1 MLINVL
7 EYLEK
12 ASDKYPDKIALK
24 DETQEV
30 TFSQFEQRAK
40 VLGCSIIDKIACSIR
55 NPVVVLV
62 DRTSASL
69 IAFMGVLYSGN
80 YYVPVD
86 NQTPPERLQSILDTL
101 SPKLI
106 LCESKDNKAFDG
118 VSKLP
123 EIINIDKYS
132 SKEASSSYTSGNVN
146 LQDNIQIINTIVE
159 EKAQLCSVNARK
171 LQTIR
176 EKIIDTDPVYTIF
189 TSGSTGTPKGIV
201 VPHKNVID
209 LAEWLTDTFGFN
221 EEDVIGNQTPF
232 YFDAS
237 VKDLYL
243 CLKNAIT
250 LCIIPKKLFMFPIKL
265 VEFLNENKVSAILW
279 ATSAVTLLSNSRIF
293 MKSLPAYINKVFF
306 AGEAMFAKNLNG
318 WRKYLPDAMYVN
330 LYGPTEATVDCTY
343 YIVDRDFGDDEVIPI
358 GNACRN
364 MEVILLDEDRKPVTG
379 NLPGELCVRGTGVAL
394 GYINCPELSDRVFIQ
409 NPLNSSYRDILYCTG
424 DIARYNEFGEI
435 VFISRKDGQVK
446 HMGNRIELG
455 EIEAAVNAV
464 NDIEACVCFYD
475 HDASKIVLFY
485 IGNLE
490 KADLIIKLN
499 SRLPKYMIPNIL
511 ERFNVFPYNANGKI
525 DRRKLVEKYK
535 NEKG

>member
-1 MLINVL
+1 MFINVL
-7 EYLEK
+7 EYLEQ
-12 ASDKYPDKIALK
+12 ASDQYPNKLALK

-30 TFSQFEQRAK
+30 TFSQFEKRAK
-40 VLGCSIIDKIACSIR
+40 VLGCSIIDKIFCSIR
-55 NPVVVLV
+55 NPIVVLV

-69 IAFMGVLYSGN
+69 IAFMAVLYSGN

-106 LCESKDNKAFDG
+106 LCESKDNKAFEG
-118 VSKLP
+118 VNKLP
-123 EIINIDKYS
+123 EIITIDKYCS
-132 SKEASSSYTSGNVN
+132 EDEVQLSPVNVSK
-146 LQDNIQIINTIVE
+146 L
-159 EKAQLCSVNARK
+159 KAVRD
-171 LQTIR
+171 R
-176 EKIIDTDPVYTIF
+176 IIDTDPVYTIF

-209 LAEWLTDTFGFN
+209 LAEWLTDTFSFS
-221 EEDVIGNQTPF
+221 EADVIGNQTPF

-265 VEFLNENKVSAILW
+265 VEYLNENKVTTILW
-279 ATSAVTLLSNSRIF
+279 ATSAITLISNSKIF
-293 MKSLPAYINKVFF
+293 MKSLPTYINKVFF

-318 WRKYLPDAMYVN
+318 WRKYLPDVMYVN

-343 YIVDRDFGDDEVIPI
+343 YVVDREFGDEEVIPI

-379 NLPGELCVRGTGVAL
+379 NMPGELCVRGTGVAL
-394 GYINCPELSDRVFIQ
+394 GYINSPELTGQVFIQ

-424 DIARYNEFGEI
+424 DIVRYNEFSEI
-435 VFISRKDGQVK
+435 VFISRKDSQVK

-464 NDIEACVCFYD
+464 NEIEACVCFYD

-485 IGNLE
+485 IGNIE
-490 KADLIIKLN
+490 KAELIIKLN
-499 SRLPKYMIPNIL
+499 SKLPKYMIPNIL
-511 ERFNVFPYNANGKI
+511 DQFSSFPYNANGKI